1 LKLKGARF
9 ERPSTGRNITV
20 SVWNLERIS
29 QASFNKLN
37 YREQNKTTTQIR
49 ERERESVVDVV
60 VVVGRNWKERGG
72 TEIDRDNN
80 DEERSRNITRLLTS
94 LVGGEAALDKT
105 KYAHVTR
112 LLCKLTS

>member
-9 ERPSTGRNITV
+9 ERQTTGRNITV

-60 VVVGRNWKERGG
+60 VRNWKERGG

-80 DEERSRNITRLLTS
+80 DEERRRNIRRLLTS
-94 LVGGEAALDKT
+94 LVVVKP
-105 KYAHVTR
+105 H
-112 LLCKLTS
+112 

>member
-49 ERERESVVDVV
+49 ERERERALLMWLWWLGET
-60 VVVGRNWKERGG
+60 GRKE
-72 TEIDRDNN
+72 
-80 DEERSRNITRLLTS
+80 
-94 LVGGEAALDKT
+94 GELK
-105 KYAHVTR
+105 
-112 LLCKLTS
+112 

>member
-80 DEERSRNITRLLTS
+80 DEERSRNIIRLLTS

>member
-49 ERERESVVDVV
+49 ERERALLMWLWWLGET
-60 VVVGRNWKERGG
+60 GRKE
-72 TEIDRDNN
+72 
-80 DEERSRNITRLLTS
+80 
-94 LVGGEAALDKT
+94 GELK
-105 KYAHVTR
+105 
-112 LLCKLTS
+112 